1 MLQKYKHVNECKAE
15 IIKFM
20 RGTIEI
26 YGAVSL
32 LAFPKKR
39 SKKQNTLK
47 TRQSAAKK

>member
-32 LAFPKKR
+32 LVFPKK
-39 SKKQNTLK
+39 KKQK
-47 TRQSAAKK
+47 AKYT